1 MSVGTIQI
9 GEHKAT
15 LESSSFVW
23 SCPTD
28 AVLELKLNQW
38 QEQQRVGSYTPDPL
52 YFCATEAVKHFGG
65 KVLHVDRM
73 KYKFNPN
80 VVY

>member
-1 MSVGTIQI
+1 MSVAIIQI

-15 LESSSFVW
+15 LESGCSVW

-28 AVLELKLNQW
+28 AVLELKLNRW
-38 QEQQRVGSYTPDPL
+38 NEQERPRGYAPDPL
-52 YFCATEAVKHFGG
+52 DFCATEAAKHFGG
-65 KVLHVDRM
+65 KVLHVDRI